1 MVEWEWGIREGQEE
15 EIMKGH
21 EKTFGVND
29 MLITLIMVMVS
40 QMSTFVKIHQNVQLK
55 YMQFIIF

>member
-1 MVEWEWGIREGQEE
+1 
-15 EIMKGH
+15 MKGH